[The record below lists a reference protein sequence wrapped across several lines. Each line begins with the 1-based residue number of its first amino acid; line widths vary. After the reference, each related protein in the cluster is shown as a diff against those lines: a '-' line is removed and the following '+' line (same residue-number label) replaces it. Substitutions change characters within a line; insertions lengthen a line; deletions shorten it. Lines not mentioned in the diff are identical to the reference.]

1 MDLAPFLKRSVPFA
15 ETNDIGPH
23 IIAIGTQEC
32 ERSIEKSVVYPSK
45 ELWEAFLMEYLSA
58 RYELLRSETMAAIH
72 LAVFVIRE
80 VKHLFQSKKLTFSC
94 KSFVR

>member
-1 MDLAPFLKRSVPFA
+1 MQPPPADLAPFLQRSVPFA
-15 ETNDIGPH
+15 DNNQIGPH

-45 ELWEAFLMEYLSA
+45 ELWEAFLCDFLSA

-72 LAVFVIRE
+72 LAVFVLRE
-80 VKHLFQSKKLTFSC
+80 LKPFFGGMLHK
-94 KSFVR
+94 